1 MAFEEYVRSEVVADY
16 AEGFLTRR
24 EALRRLMLLGVGAT
38 AAGALL
44 AACGGGSSKSSAA
57 STTTVPS
64 IAGTTAAGGA
74 AAPVGPAPLATEAV
88 TFPGPA
94 GQLKGSW
101 SAAPAPKGAVLIIH
115 ENQGL
120 TPHFVSLPGRLA
132 ASGYSALAVDL
143 LSRKGGTG
151 AFGDPA
157 AATAALTAIP
167 LPDLVADMESA
178 LTEVL
183 HRVGQHKAGVMG
195 FCFGGGLVWS
205 LLAAGEA
212 RLAAACPFYG
222 PLPDDHDFSRAKA
235 AVLAFYGETDARV
248 DATRDAAVAALA
260 AADLAH
266 EIKTEPGAGHAF
278 FNETKPSFVRAA
290 AADAYAALLDW
301 FGRYLS

>member
-1 MAFEEYVRSEVVADY
+1 MAFEDYVRSEVVADY

-44 AACGGGSSKSSAA
+44 AACGGSSKSSAP
-57 STTTVPS
+57 STS
-64 IAGTTAAGGA
+64 GTTAAGGA

-88 TFPGPA
+88 EFPGPA
-94 GQLKGSW
+94 GRLKGSW

-151 AFGDPA
+151 AFSDPA

-183 HRVGQHKAGVMG
+183 HRVGQHKAGAMG

-222 PLPDDHDFSRAKA
+222 PLPDNHDFSGAKA

-260 AADLAH
+260 AADLPH
-266 EIKTEPGAGHAF
+266 QIKTEPGAGHAF

-290 AADAYAALLDW
+290 AADAYAAVLDW
-301 FGRYLS
+301 FGQYLS